1 MKEDYSTLVP
11 KNRKNYSKSPKEISI
26 YISDKIIAEQQKVL
40 IKRII
45 LKDMVKAKNILK

>member
-26 YISDKIIAEQQKVL
+26 YISDKIIAEQQKS
-40 IKRII
+40 II
-45 LKDMVKAKNILK
+45 NLKDMVKAKNILK

>member
-26 YISDKIIAEQQKVL
+26 YISDKIIAEQQKS
-40 IKRII
+40 INK
-45 LKDMVKAKNILK
+45 KNNFEKNG

>member
-26 YISDKIIAEQQKVL
+26 YMT
-40 IKRII
+40 R
-45 LKDMVKAKNILK
+45 